1 MLILNRGGIMRYN
14 VVKDASQIL
23 ETSNY
28 LVKNPANY
36 KNKWKDLFGNKNPI
50 CLELGMGR
58 GSFIIEMAK
67 LHPNINYIGLEL
79 DQNQTA
85 TALKNVR
92 DLKLPNL
99 KMVCA
104 NAQNIADYF
113 GKEIDTIYL
122 TFSEPWPKKGDE
134 RKRFTHESYL
144 RLYDKIFR
152 KDKHIIMKTDNKG
165 LFQYS
170 LQSLSQYWYVFDRV
184 SLDLHN
190 DENPIK
196 NNIMTDWEK
205 KCVQDRKP
213 IYYVDASFKG

>member
-1 MLILNRGGIMRYN
+1 MKYKSF
-14 VVKDASQIL
+14 KDADKIINRSEYLINNP
-23 ETSNY
+23 ETN
-28 LVKNPANY
+28 KHNWY
-36 KNKWKDLFGNKNPI
+36 KFFGNTNPI
-50 CLELGMGR
+50 HLEFGMGR
-58 GSFIIEMAK
+58 GDFIINMAK
-67 LHPNINYIGLEL
+67 MYPKVNFVGLEISE
-79 DQNQTA
+79 DQLVKAVQKLNNQ
-85 TALKNVR
+85 N
-92 DLKLPNL
+92 LPNL
-99 KMVCA
+99 ALICA
-104 NAQNIADYF
+104 DARDLDKIF
-113 GKEIDTIYL
+113 GKEINTIYL
-122 TFSEPWPKKGDE
+122 TFSEPWPKAHDE
-134 RKRFTHESYL
+134 KKRFTHESYL